1 MRVNQVFPKIFS
13 RSTPLILDQ
22 APLLEAVKILSVLQ
36 VSAVM
41 VLDRKAVKVSE
52 QFKALT
58 GYFILSQLPSGEGKV
73 SRFFAR
79 PSIELARE
87 IRVVRETAPIESVV
101 KAIQQSRVGVV
112 LVSRKKESSQELNTI
127 ELRDFVRLYRDGTNL
142 PESGL
147 KIGDLSSSPVLSIK
161 NETTL
166 RDLIKSMLKYRV
178 RKILLS
184 DTKKLV
190 SDRDVLS
197 FITSPGTL
205 ESMDRSI
212 DQVLKTPVSELPS
225 TRPPVV
231 DGRMTITEA
240 AQLMNPDS
248 GDCVICETGLVTF
261 WDLVV
266 KLEQSRRRTELL
278 LQEQNIQSDTFYPSR
293 EGVTKTQN
301 SQLTK
306 VAIDKVMSQSER
318 KRFLELAKRIQKQG
332 FIAVDEVPR
341 FARRKV
347 VDPLYLSK
355 PVRPFHLKGVCSG
368 RKGGIQYSAVY
379 LFGLRM
385 LDESY
390 YVEVWE
396 TFSRFMSQKLEVM
409 FRSANPNPSRG
420 MKVAVTR
427 FLHNFGLHWAEC
439 DHGKRG
445 KAVLAT
451 PI

>member
-22 APLLEAVKILSVLQ
+22 APLLEAGKILTVLQ

-73 SRFFAR
+73 SKFFAR

-112 LVSRKKESSQELNTI
+112 LVSRKNESSQELNTI

-306 VAIDKVMSQSER
+306 VAKDKVMSHSER
-318 KRFLELAKRIQKQG
+318 KRF
-332 FIAVDEVPR
+332 
-341 FARRKV
+341 
-347 VDPLYLSK
+347 
-355 PVRPFHLKGVCSG
+355 
-368 RKGGIQYSAVY
+368 
-379 LFGLRM
+379 
-385 LDESY
+385 
-390 YVEVWE
+390 
-396 TFSRFMSQKLEVM
+396 
-409 FRSANPNPSRG
+409 
-420 MKVAVTR
+420 
-427 FLHNFGLHWAEC
+427 
-439 DHGKRG
+439 
-445 KAVLAT
+445 
-451 PI
+451 

>member
-1 MRVNQVFPKIFS
+1 M
-13 RSTPLILDQ
+13 ILDQ
-22 APLLEAVKILSVLQ
+22 APLLEAAKILSVLQ
-36 VSAVM
+36 VSAVI
-41 VLDRKAVKVSE
+41 VLDKNAAKVSE
-52 QFKALT
+52 QYKALT
-58 GYFILSQLPSGEGKV
+58 GYFILSQLPTGNGDASE
-73 SRFFAR
+73 FFAR
-79 PSIELARE
+79 PSVELARE

-112 LVSRKKESSQELNTI
+112 LVSRKNESSKELNTI

-142 PESGL
+142 PESSL

-161 NETTL
+161 NETML
-166 RDLIKSMLKYRV
+166 RDLIRYMLKYRV
-178 RKILLS
+178 RKMLLS

-197 FITSPGTL
+197 FMTSPGTI
-205 ESMDRSI
+205 ESMDRSME
-212 DQVLKTPVSELPS
+212 QVLKTPVSELPS

-240 AQLMNPDS
+240 AQQMNPDS

-266 KLEQSRRRTELL
+266 KLEQSRRRTGLL
-278 LQEQNIQSDTFYPSR
+278 LQEQTVRSSTFYPSG
-293 EGVTKTQN
+293 EGDAKTQDA
-301 SQLTK
+301 QLTK
-306 VAIDKVMSQSER
+306 VGLDRVMSQSER
-318 KRFLELAKRIQKQG
+318 KRFSELTKKIHEQG
-332 FIAVDEVPR
+332 FITVDEVPR

-355 PVRPFHLKGVCSG
+355 PVRPFHLMGVCSG
-368 RKGGIQYSAVY
+368 RKGGIQFSAVN

-390 YVEVWE
+390 YVQDWE
-396 TFSRFMSQKLEVM
+396 TFSSFMSQKLEVM

-420 MKVAVTR
+420 MKVAFTR

-439 DHGKRG
+439 DHGKRK
-445 KAVLAT
+445 KAELAT
-451 PI
+451 PN